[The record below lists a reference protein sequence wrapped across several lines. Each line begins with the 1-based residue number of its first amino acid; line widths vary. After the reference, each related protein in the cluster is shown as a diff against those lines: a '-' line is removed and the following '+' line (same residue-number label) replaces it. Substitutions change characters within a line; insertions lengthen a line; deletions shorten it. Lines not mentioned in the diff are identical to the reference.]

1 MRAGAGRGDPGG
13 GLASRRTR
21 GLLRARMSDPAASS
35 PSSSVVPA
43 ASAPVFPPVTKREI
57 FGWCCFDFAN
67 SAFTTI
73 IITVIYARYFVG
85 VVAEGDASAPA
96 WWGRALALSQ
106 VVVIAVSPLLGAI
119 ADAKA
124 AKKRFL
130 MMTAATCSL
139 ATIGLFFVGPGEI
152 WLALGLVVAANIA
165 FSLSENLCSAFLPEI
180 STPENAGRISAF
192 GWSFGYLGGLLSL
205 VLAFAVIKGGA
216 DRVPWTFVMTGGFFL
231 LASLPTLLLL
241 RERAVARP
249 LQAGETYLRAGW
261 RANAA
266 LLRELPQHRTLFI
279 FFLAMVFFIAGLMAV
294 VSFSS
299 VFAGEV
305 LNMTLEETLVLFGV
319 LQIAGVLGA
328 LGFGVLQDRLGS
340 KTALTGSLL
349 LWVIV
354 CVWVAYC
361 RTKGEFMAIGVVAG
375 LALGS
380 LQSAGRAV
388 VSMLTPP
395 GRSGEFFGCWGFF
408 GKLAALIGPLV
419 FGELAAGFGYRT
431 AILANAG
438 FFLIGLLIVAALDLR
453 KRALVA
459 ESAAG

>member
-1 MRAGAGRGDPGG
+1 
-13 GLASRRTR
+13 
-21 GLLRARMSDPAASS
+21 MSDPAASS
-35 PSSSVVPA
+35 PSSRVAPEA
-43 ASAPVFPPVTKREI
+43 GAPVFPPVKKREI

-85 VVAEGDASAPA
+85 VVAEGNPSAPA

-106 VVVIAVSPLLGAI
+106 MVVIAVSPLLGAV

-130 MMTAATCSL
+130 MKTALICSF
-139 ATIGLFFVGPGEI
+139 ATIALHSVGPGEI
-152 WLALGLVVAANIA
+152 WLALGLVVVANIA

-180 STPENAGRISAF
+180 STPENAGRISSL

-205 VLAFAVIKGGA
+205 VLAFALIKVGGDA
-216 DRVPWTFVMTGGFFL
+216 RVPWTFVMTGCFFL
-231 LASLPTLLLL
+231 LASLPTLFLL

-249 LQAGETYLRAGW
+249 LAAGENYLQAGW
-261 RANAA
+261 RANVA
-266 LLRELPQHRTLFI
+266 LLRELPRHRTLFI
-279 FFLAMVFFIAGLMAV
+279 FFVAMVFFVAGLMAV

-305 LNMTLEETLVLFGV
+305 LQMTLEETLVLFAV
-319 LQIAGVLGA
+319 LQIAGVAGA

-340 KTALTGSLL
+340 KTALVGALL

-354 CVWVAYC
+354 CAWVAYC

-438 FFLIGLLIVAALDLR
+438 FFLIGLVIVLTLDLR
-453 KRALVA
+453 KGAL
-459 ESAAG
+459 GKK

>member
-1 MRAGAGRGDPGG
+1 
-13 GLASRRTR
+13 
-21 GLLRARMSDPAASS
+21 MSVPTPSMPATK
-35 PSSSVVPA
+35 PSA
-43 ASAPVFPPVTKREI
+43 ADFPPVKKREI

-85 VVAEGDASAPA
+85 VVADGQVSAPA

-106 VVVIAVSPLLGAI
+106 VAVILVSPLLGAV

-124 AKKRFL
+124 GKKRFL
-130 MMTAATCSL
+130 MMTALVCSVATMAL
-139 ATIGLFFVGPGEI
+139 YWVGQGEI
-152 WLALGLVVAANIA
+152 WLALALVGVANIA
-165 FSLSENLCSAFLPEI
+165 FSLSENLCAAFLPEI
-180 STPENAGRISAF
+180 STPENAGRISGY
-192 GWSFGYLGGLLSL
+192 GWSFGYFGGLISL
-205 VLAFAVIKGGA
+205 QLALAIIESGEG
-216 DRVPWTFVMTGGFFL
+216 RVPWTFVMTGAFFL
-231 LASLPTLLLL
+231 LASVPTLLLL
-241 RERAVARP
+241 RERAVPQP
-249 LQAGETYLRAGW
+249 LAKGETYLKAGW
-261 RANAA
+261 RANVA
-266 LLRELPQHRTLFI
+266 LLRELPQHRTLFV
-279 FFLAMVFFIAGLMAV
+279 FFIAMVFFVAGLMAV

-299 VFAGEV
+299 VYADQV
-305 LNMTLEETLVLFGV
+305 LKMTLKETVMLFVV
-319 LQIAGVLGA
+319 LQLMGVVGA
-328 LGFGVLQDRLGS
+328 FGFGVVQDRIGS
-340 KTALTGSLL
+340 KAALVGALI

-354 CVWVAYC
+354 CVWVAWC

-419 FGELAAGFGYRT
+419 FGELAALFGYRT
-431 AILANAG
+431 AILTNAG
-438 FFLIGLLIVAALDLR
+438 FFLVGLAIVATLDLR

-459 ESAAG
+459 EATSGSVEGSAG

>member
-1 MRAGAGRGDPGG
+1 MSESVAPLPSSGA
-13 GLASRRTR
+13 S
-21 GLLRARMSDPAASS
+21 ASS
-35 PSSSVVPA
+35 PVA
-43 ASAPVFPPVTKREI
+43 FPPVKRREI

-85 VVAEGDASAPA
+85 VVADGHASAPA

-106 VVVIAVSPLLGAI
+106 VVVILASPLIGAV

-130 MMTAATCSL
+130 MMTAVICSL
-139 ATIGLFFVGPGEI
+139 GTISLSFVGPGEI
-152 WLALGLVVAANIA
+152 WLALALVAVANIA

-180 STPENAGRISAF
+180 STPENAGRISGY
-192 GWSFGYLGGLLSL
+192 GWSFGYFGGLISL
-205 VLAFAVIKGGA
+205 LLALAMIKSGEG
-216 DRVPWTFVMTGGFFL
+216 RVTWTFVMTGGFFL

-241 RERAVARP
+241 RERAVPRP
-249 LQAGETYLRAGW
+249 LKAGETYLKAGW
-261 RANAA
+261 QANVA
-266 LLRELPQHRTLFI
+266 LLKELPQHKTLFV
-279 FFLAMVFFIAGLMAV
+279 FFIAMVFFIAGLMAV
-294 VSFSS
+294 ISFSS
-299 VFAGEV
+299 VFADQV
-305 LNMTLEETLVLFGV
+305 LKMTLDDTVKLFVV
-319 LQIAGVLGA
+319 LQLAGVAGA
-328 LGFGVLQDRLGS
+328 YGFGVVQDRIGS
-340 KTALTGSLL
+340 KAALIASLI

-354 CVWVAYC
+354 SVWVAWC
-361 RTKGEFMAIGVVAG
+361 QTKGEFMLIGVVAG

-419 FGELAAGFGYRT
+419 FGELAAAFGYRA
-431 AILANAG
+431 AILTNGG
-438 FFLIGLLIVAALDLR
+438 FFLTGLVIVATLDLR

-459 ESAAG
+459 EAIGTELK

>member
-1 MRAGAGRGDPGG
+1 MSEPAAPLSSASSAAPAGA
-13 GLASRRTR
+13 
-21 GLLRARMSDPAASS
+21 
-35 PSSSVVPA
+35 
-43 ASAPVFPPVTKREI
+43 FPPVKKSEI

-85 VVAEGDASAPA
+85 VVAEGNASAPA

-106 VVVIAVSPLLGAI
+106 VVVILASPLIGAV

-130 MMTAATCSL
+130 MTTAFVCSGATMAL
-139 ATIGLFFVGPGEI
+139 YWVGEGEI
-152 WLALGLVVAANIA
+152 WLALGLVAVANIA
-165 FSLSENLCSAFLPEI
+165 FSVSENLCAAFLPEI
-180 STPENAGRISAF
+180 STAENVGRISSY

-205 VLAFAVIKGGA
+205 GLAMAMIGSGEG
-216 DRVPWTFVMTGGFFL
+216 RVTWTFVMTGAFFL

-241 RERAVARP
+241 RERAVPTP
-249 LQAGETYLRAGW
+249 LAKGDSYLKAGW
-261 RANAA
+261 QANLS
-266 LLRELPQHRTLFI
+266 LLRELPQHKTLFV
-279 FFLAMVFFIAGLMAV
+279 FFIAMVFFTAGLMAV

-299 VFAGEV
+299 VYADQ
-305 LNMTLEETLVLFGV
+305 V
-319 LQIAGVLGA
+319 LQMTINETVILFMVLQVAGVAGA
-328 LGFGVLQDRLGS
+328 FGFGILQDKVGS
-340 KTALTGSLL
+340 RAALILSLI

-354 CVWVAYC
+354 SVWVAWC

-388 VSMLTPP
+388 VSVLTPP

-419 FGELAAGFGYRT
+419 FGELAARFGYRA
-431 AILANAG
+431 AILTNGG
-438 FFLIGLLIVAALDLR
+438 FFLIGLFIVASLDLR
-453 KRALVA
+453 KRAMVA
-459 ESAAG
+459 EAGSVAGEVATIE

>member
-1 MRAGAGRGDPGG
+1 MSEAAAPLSSASNATPARA
-13 GLASRRTR
+13 
-21 GLLRARMSDPAASS
+21 
-35 PSSSVVPA
+35 
-43 ASAPVFPPVTKREI
+43 FPQVKKREI

-85 VVAEGDASAPA
+85 VVAEGAERAPA
-96 WWGRALALSQ
+96 WWGWALAASQ
-106 VVVIAVSPLLGAI
+106 VVVILLSPLIGAV

-130 MMTAATCSL
+130 MTTALVCSVATMAL
-139 ATIGLFFVGPGEI
+139 YFVGRGEI
-152 WLALGLVVAANIA
+152 WLALGLVAVANVA

-180 STPENAGRISAF
+180 STPETAGQISGF
-192 GWSFGYLGGLLSL
+192 GWSFGYVGGLISL
-205 VLAFAVIKGGA
+205 VIALGIFKSGEG
-216 DRVPWTFVMTGGFFL
+216 REPWIFVMTGAFFL

-241 RERAVARP
+241 RERAVATP
-249 LQAGETYLRAGW
+249 LRAGESYLKAGW
-261 RANAA
+261 QANVA
-266 LLRELPQHRTLFI
+266 LLKELPQHRTLFI
-279 FFLAMVFFIAGLMAV
+279 FFVAMVFFIAGLMAV
-294 VSFSS
+294 VSFSAI
-299 VFAGEV
+299 FADQVLKMSMGETV
-305 LNMTLEETLVLFGV
+305 TLFMV
-319 LQIAGVLGA
+319 LQLAGVVGA
-328 LGFGVLQDRLGS
+328 VVFGLVQDRVGS
-340 KTALTGSLL
+340 KVALIASLI

-354 CVWVAYC
+354 SVCVAGC
-361 RTKGEFMAIGVVAG
+361 QTKEQFMAIGVIAG

-395 GRSGEFFGCWGFF
+395 SRSGEFFGCWGFF

-431 AILANAG
+431 AILANGG
-438 FFLIGLLIVAALDLR
+438 FFLIGLVIVATLDLR

-459 ESAAG
+459 EAEKK